1 MRNRNTSRLS
11 FEIHKHKWA
20 ELSVDKLENTIAQ
33 IREVCLELLFE
44 SSDLSQSQSLRHLS
58 YS

>member
-44 SSDLSQSQSLRHLS
+44 SSDLLQSQSLRHLS
-58 YS
+58 